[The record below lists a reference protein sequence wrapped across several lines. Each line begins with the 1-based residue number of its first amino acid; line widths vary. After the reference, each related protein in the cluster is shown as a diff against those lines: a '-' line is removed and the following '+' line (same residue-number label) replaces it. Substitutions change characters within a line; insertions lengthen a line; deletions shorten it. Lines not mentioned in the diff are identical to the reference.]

1 MDHQREPGSAAQGE
15 GAHQGFGVN
24 GAVAAYQIHMD
35 GESAS
40 TGGSTS
46 HQEITLE
53 SLQQANLLSNLF
65 SQYDSVVYTEDYPDG
80 YGDTTYIIET
90 DTGYALWYG
99 NTMNGYYNE
108 FIFFADGD
116 EPDRMTAWPF
126 GIMPEW
132 LDDFVGDG
140 LLPTEDDELIFQESG
155 GGETVFYI
163 EDADYD
169 DVDIVYTVDSETL
182 VLKTIER
189 MNDND
194 ESLSITT
201 FHYGEDPFLAEI
213 DENHIIGSTGH
224 LYCIVP
230 VDENATV
237 AINRVQ
243 WNENTYTY
251 ENTEVCYRSES
262 GEPVLFFANL
272 NGVAYEADTQVWITD
287 NSGNS
292 CEWYPSLDSMSYLW
306 PCISETG
313 DYLSF
318 DFTEYGWQD
327 VSSELAPWLSDGYSG
342 VYSWWLEGCWTTQ
355 AAAWDTGRT
364 ANYYLWFFP
373 EDENGG
379 SVDLDWQ
386 YEGSDL
392 FEEMWGGYWEITS
405 VMDGPSYVTIS
416 LSLVGGENYG
426 VTDGPYYISETY
438 PLLISPSGEEMVLG
452 AGENGVS
459 LPFMP
464 QDDPQPYTLTLDS
477 WFTESSVW

>member
-1 MDHQREPGSAAQGE
+1 MNRISKRVIAFLLTLVLMLSLCACAQM
-15 GAHQGFGVN
+15 AQ
-24 GAVAAYQIHMD
+24 
-35 GESAS
+35 
-40 TGGSTS
+40 
-46 HQEITLE
+46 
-53 SLQQANLLSNLF
+53 
-65 SQYDSVVYTEDYPDG
+65 
-80 YGDTTYIIET
+80 
-90 DTGYALWYG
+90 LWAG
-99 NTMNGYYNE
+99 T
-108 FIFFADGD
+108 D
-116 EPDRMTAWPF
+116 EPN
-126 GIMPEW
+126 I
-132 LDDFVGDG
+132 
-140 LLPTEDDELIFQESG
+140 S
-155 GGETVFYI
+155 
-163 EDADYD
+163 
-169 DVDIVYTVDSETL
+169 VDSETPPGKPDKKPPEKPRPGAGGSD
-182 VLKTIER
+182 VQPAQAGFSAEA
-189 MNDND
+189 
-194 ESLSITT
+194 EQSLIWLRDRIDFPQTM
-201 FHYGEDPFLAEI
+201 FGAAYLGYVEEDSRGDWLSAADQAMLEAYPFLAEI

-405 VMDGPSYVTIS
+405 GMDGPSYVTIS

>member
-1 MDHQREPGSAAQGE
+1 MGTTHRKAIVLSLVLVLTLSLCACAQMKQLWAEISVDGETPPGKHDKKPPEKPHPGAEGSDMQPTQIGFSQEAAQSLAWLRDRIDFPQTMFGAAFLGYVEEDSDGDWLSAADQAMLE
-15 GAHQGFGVN
+15 
-24 GAVAAYQIHMD
+24 AY
-35 GESAS
+35 
-40 TGGSTS
+40 
-46 HQEITLE
+46 
-53 SLQQANLLSNLF
+53 
-65 SQYDSVVYTEDYPDG
+65 
-80 YGDTTYIIET
+80 
-90 DTGYALWYG
+90 
-99 NTMNGYYNE
+99 
-108 FIFFADGD
+108 
-116 EPDRMTAWPF
+116 
-126 GIMPEW
+126 
-132 LDDFVGDG
+132 
-140 LLPTEDDELIFQESG
+140 
-155 GGETVFYI
+155 
-163 EDADYD
+163 
-169 DVDIVYTVDSETL
+169 
-182 VLKTIER
+182 
-189 MNDND
+189 
-194 ESLSITT
+194 
-201 FHYGEDPFLAEI
+201 PFLAEI
-213 DENHIIGSTGH
+213 DENHIIGSTGY

-230 VDENATV
+230 VDENAAV
-237 AINRVQ
+237 AINRMQ
-243 WNENTYTY
+243 WNEKTKTY

-262 GEPVLFFANL
+262 GEPVLLFANL
-272 NGVAYEADTQVWITD
+272 DGVAYEADTQVWITD

-292 CEWYPSLDSMSYLW
+292 CEWWPSFDAMSYLA
-306 PCISETG
+306 PCISEAG

-327 VSSELAPWLSDGYSG
+327 TPSELAPWLADGWSG
-342 VYSWWLEGCWTTQ
+342 IYAPGLEGCWTVQ
-355 AAAWDTGRT
+355 AAAWDTNQT

-392 FEEMWGGYWEITS
+392 FEEMWSGYWTITS

>member
-1 MDHQREPGSAAQGE
+1 MNRISKRVIAFLLTLVLMLSLCACAQM
-15 GAHQGFGVN
+15 AQ
-24 GAVAAYQIHMD
+24 
-35 GESAS
+35 
-40 TGGSTS
+40 
-46 HQEITLE
+46 
-53 SLQQANLLSNLF
+53 
-65 SQYDSVVYTEDYPDG
+65 
-80 YGDTTYIIET
+80 
-90 DTGYALWYG
+90 LWAG
-99 NTMNGYYNE
+99 T
-108 FIFFADGD
+108 D
-116 EPDRMTAWPF
+116 EPN
-126 GIMPEW
+126 I
-132 LDDFVGDG
+132 
-140 LLPTEDDELIFQESG
+140 S
-155 GGETVFYI
+155 
-163 EDADYD
+163 
-169 DVDIVYTVDSETL
+169 VDSETPPGKPDKKPPEKPRPGAGGSD
-182 VLKTIER
+182 VQPAQAGFSAEA
-189 MNDND
+189 
-194 ESLSITT
+194 EQSLIWLRDRIDFPQTM
-201 FHYGEDPFLAEI
+201 FGAAYLGYVEEDSRGDWLSAADQAMLEAYPFLAEI

-292 CEWYPSLDSMSYLW
+292 CEWYSCEWYPSLDSMSYLW

-342 VYSWWLEGCWTTQ
+342 VYSWGLEGCWTTQ

-386 YEGSDL
+386 Y
-392 FEEMWGGYWEITS
+392 
-405 VMDGPSYVTIS
+405 

>member
-1 MDHQREPGSAAQGE
+1 MNRISKRVIA
-15 GAHQGFGVN
+15 F
-24 GAVAAYQIHMD
+24 
-35 GESAS
+35 
-40 TGGSTS
+40 
-46 HQEITLE
+46 
-53 SLQQANLLSNLF
+53 LL
-65 SQYDSVVYTEDYPDG
+65 
-80 YGDTTYIIET
+80 
-90 DTGYALWYG
+90 
-99 NTMNGYYNE
+99 
-108 FIFFADGD
+108 
-116 EPDRMTAWPF
+116 
-126 GIMPEW
+126 
-132 LDDFVGDG
+132 
-140 LLPTEDDELIFQESG
+140 
-155 GGETVFYI
+155 
-163 EDADYD
+163 
-169 DVDIVYTVDSETL
+169 TL
-182 VLKTIER
+182 VLILSLCACAQIEQ
-189 MNDND
+189 MWAGTD
-194 ESLSITT
+194 ETDISIDRETPPSKPDKKPTEKPRPGAGGSDAQPAQAGFSAEAEQSLIWLRDRIDFPQTM
-201 FHYGEDPFLAEI
+201 FGAAYLGYVEEDSGGDWLSAADQAMLEAYPFLAEI
-213 DENHIIGSTGH
+213 DENHIIGSTGY

-230 VDENATV
+230 VDENASV
-237 AINRVQ
+237 SINRMQ
-243 WNENTYTY
+243 WNEKTKTY

-262 GEPVLFFANL
+262 GEPVLLFANL
-272 NGVAYEADTQVWITD
+272 DGVAYEADTQVWITD
-287 NSGNS
+287 NSGNC
-292 CEWYPSLDSMSYLW
+292 CEWWPSFDAMSYLA

-342 VYSWWLEGCWTTQ
+342 VYSWGLEGCWTTQ

>member
-1 MDHQREPGSAAQGE
+1 MNRISKRVIAFLLTLVLMLSLCACAQM
-15 GAHQGFGVN
+15 AQ
-24 GAVAAYQIHMD
+24 
-35 GESAS
+35 
-40 TGGSTS
+40 
-46 HQEITLE
+46 
-53 SLQQANLLSNLF
+53 
-65 SQYDSVVYTEDYPDG
+65 
-80 YGDTTYIIET
+80 
-90 DTGYALWYG
+90 LWAG
-99 NTMNGYYNE
+99 T
-108 FIFFADGD
+108 D
-116 EPDRMTAWPF
+116 EPN
-126 GIMPEW
+126 
-132 LDDFVGDG
+132 V
-140 LLPTEDDELIFQESG
+140 S
-155 GGETVFYI
+155 
-163 EDADYD
+163 
-169 DVDIVYTVDSETL
+169 VDSETPPGKPDKKPPEKPRPGAGGSD
-182 VLKTIER
+182 VQPAQAGFSAEA
-189 MNDND
+189 
-194 ESLSITT
+194 EQSLIWLRDRIDFPQTM
-201 FHYGEDPFLAEI
+201 FGAAYLGYVEEDSRGDWLSAADQAMLEAYPFLAEI

-392 FEEMWGGYWEITS
+392 FEEMWSGYWTITS

>member
-1 MDHQREPGSAAQGE
+1 MNRISKRVIA
-15 GAHQGFGVN
+15 F
-24 GAVAAYQIHMD
+24 
-35 GESAS
+35 
-40 TGGSTS
+40 
-46 HQEITLE
+46 
-53 SLQQANLLSNLF
+53 LL
-65 SQYDSVVYTEDYPDG
+65 
-80 YGDTTYIIET
+80 
-90 DTGYALWYG
+90 
-99 NTMNGYYNE
+99 
-108 FIFFADGD
+108 
-116 EPDRMTAWPF
+116 
-126 GIMPEW
+126 
-132 LDDFVGDG
+132 
-140 LLPTEDDELIFQESG
+140 
-155 GGETVFYI
+155 
-163 EDADYD
+163 
-169 DVDIVYTVDSETL
+169 TL
-182 VLKTIER
+182 VLILSLCACAQIEQ
-189 MNDND
+189 MWAGTD
-194 ESLSITT
+194 ETDISIDRETPPGKPDKKPTEKPRPGAGGSDAQPAQAGFSAEAEQSLIWLRDRIDFPQTM
-201 FHYGEDPFLAEI
+201 FGAAYLGYVEEDSRGDWLSAADQAMLEAYPFLAEI

-379 SVDLDWQ
+379 SIDLDWQ

-392 FEEMWGGYWEITS
+392 FEEMWSGYWEITS

>member
-1 MDHQREPGSAAQGE
+1 MRR
-15 GAHQGFGVN
+15 
-24 GAVAAYQIHMD
+24 
-35 GESAS
+35 
-40 TGGSTS
+40 TS
-46 HQEITLE
+46 KQVT
-53 SLQQANLLSNLF
+53 A
-65 SQYDSVVYTEDYPDG
+65 
-80 YGDTTYIIET
+80 
-90 DTGYALWYG
+90 
-99 NTMNGYYNE
+99 
-108 FIFFADGD
+108 FF
-116 EPDRMTAWPF
+116 
-126 GIMPEW
+126 
-132 LDDFVGDG
+132 L
-140 LLPTEDDELIFQESG
+140 
-155 GGETVFYI
+155 
-163 EDADYD
+163 
-169 DVDIVYTVDSETL
+169 TL
-182 VLKTIER
+182 VL
-189 MNDND
+189 ML
-194 ESLSITT
+194 SLCACGQKPQTGIVGPDVSAGGGSRPDTT
-201 FHYGEDPFLAEI
+201 DKKKPEKLRPVSGAPSEHPVQTGFSQEAEQSLVWLRDRIDFPQTMFGAAYLGYVEEGDDWLSAADQAMLEAYPFLAEI

-342 VYSWWLEGCWTTQ
+342 VYSRGLEGCWTTQ

-392 FEEMWGGYWEITS
+392 FEEMWGGYWEIAS

-416 LSLVGGENYG
+416 LSMVGGENYG
-426 VTDGPYYISETY
+426 VTDGPYYISDTY
-438 PLLISPSGEEMVLG
+438 PLVVSHSGEEMVIG
-452 AGENGVS
+452 PGFGGVS

-464 QDDPQPYTLTLDS
+464 QEDPQPYTLTLDS

>member
-1 MDHQREPGSAAQGE
+1 MNRISKRVIAFLLTLVLMLSLCACAQM
-15 GAHQGFGVN
+15 AQ
-24 GAVAAYQIHMD
+24 
-35 GESAS
+35 
-40 TGGSTS
+40 
-46 HQEITLE
+46 
-53 SLQQANLLSNLF
+53 
-65 SQYDSVVYTEDYPDG
+65 
-80 YGDTTYIIET
+80 
-90 DTGYALWYG
+90 LWAG
-99 NTMNGYYNE
+99 T
-108 FIFFADGD
+108 D
-116 EPDRMTAWPF
+116 EPN
-126 GIMPEW
+126 I
-132 LDDFVGDG
+132 
-140 LLPTEDDELIFQESG
+140 S
-155 GGETVFYI
+155 
-163 EDADYD
+163 
-169 DVDIVYTVDSETL
+169 VDSETPPGKPDKKPPEKPRPGAGGSD
-182 VLKTIER
+182 VQPAQAGFSAEA
-189 MNDND
+189 
-194 ESLSITT
+194 EQSLIWLRDRIDFPQTM
-201 FHYGEDPFLAEI
+201 FGAAYLGYVEEDSRGSRGDWLSAADQAMLEAYPFLAEI

-327 VSSELAPWLSDGYSG
+327 G
-342 VYSWWLEGCWTTQ
+342 LEGCWTTQ